1 MAQTI
6 TRLEYFFDNDPGYGN
21 GTTVGIVAS
30 GDQTKNFTADL
41 SGLSTGP
48 HTLYIRS
55 KDANAKWSLLNSKPF
70 IIQNKVQGSSINI
83 VRLEYFFDTDPGF
96 GFATSIPVTAATDI
110 LKNQTINLTSL
121 TDGFHNL
128 YMRAKDAVGTW
139 SILGVRSVFVQPFA
153 QVGPLGN
160 ISRIEYFLDNDP
172 GFGNGMP
179 ITFTT
184 SGSVSQNAIITL
196 GSVSPG
202 FHTIVIRARNGAGR
216 WSLLSSKPF
225 VAAYTD
231 TNITAVEYYYF
242 DGTTKTSVKT
252 YKAFTP
258 GKNVTIDFNAILTGL
273 LPATSY
279 EIHITALNSSGQRSK
294 ETIHTFTTPAVICNI
309 TAPSAANVSRCDNGT
324 ITLTASGA
332 GAPPANYNWFDVATG
347 GSVLANTPVYSPTVS
362 ATQTFFVSIVDGL
375 GICESARTPVVAT
388 VGITPIPPLTNGST
402 TCVPAAVT
410 LSATGGTNGQYR
422 WYSTLS
428 GGVPIS
434 GAINGTYVTPVI
446 SATTTFYV
454 SIVNGTCE
462 SSRAPAIAAFCNRPP
477 TITAAFV
484 DLVIGATATVA
495 LANLLSD
502 PDNNLDLSTLKVVN
516 QPASGASAS
525 IDANQNLV
533 LNYSGKAFAGQEEIT
548 IEVCDLA
555 LVCTRQ
561 IITVEVVGDIVIYNA
576 ISPNGDKKN
585 DFWFIQYIDLLDDSR
600 NNHVSVY
607 NRWGDEVFETT
618 DYDNITN
625 VFTGLNKAG
634 NELPTGVYF
643 YKIEFSSTR
652 KMATGYLS
660 LRR

>member
-1 MAQTI
+1 MAQNI

-21 GTTVGIVAS
+21 GTAVGIVAS
-30 GDQTKNFTADL
+30 GDQTQNFTANL
-41 SGLSTGP
+41 AGLSTGP
-48 HTLYIRS
+48 HTLYIRT
-55 KDANAKWSLLNSKPF
+55 KDANAKWSLLNSKPI
-70 IIQNKVQGSSINI
+70 IIQNKVQGGSTNI

-96 GFATSIPVTAATDI
+96 GVATSIPVTPSTDI
-110 LKNQTINLTSL
+110 LKNQTINLTGLS
-121 TDGFHNL
+121 DGFHNL
-128 YMRAKDAVGTW
+128 YMRAKDAAGSW
-139 SILGVRSVFVQPFA
+139 SLLAVKSVIVQPFA
-153 QVGPLGN
+153 QVGPLAN
-160 ISRIEYFLDNDP
+160 INRIEYFLDNDP
-172 GFGNGMP
+172 GFGNGTP

-184 SGSVSQNAIITL
+184 SASVTQNAIITL

-202 FHTIVIRARNGAGR
+202 FHTMVIRAKNGVGR

-242 DGTTKTSVKT
+242 DGVTKTSVKT

-258 GKNVTIDFNAILTGL
+258 GQNVTIDFNAILTGL

-279 EIHITALNSSGQRSK
+279 EIHITAINSSGQRSK

-309 TAPSAANVSRCDNGT
+309 TAPSASNVNRCDNGT
-324 ITLTASGA
+324 ITLTATGA

-347 GSVLANTPVYSPTVS
+347 GSVLVNGPVYSPTLS
-362 ATQTFFVSIVDGL
+362 ATQTFYVNIVDGL
-375 GICESARTPVVAT
+375 GICESVRTPVVAT
-388 VGITPIPPLTNGST
+388 VGITPSPPLTNGGS
-402 TCVPAAVT
+402 TCVPASLT

-422 WYSTLS
+422 WYTTPS

-434 GAINGTYVTPVI
+434 GAINGTFVTPVI
-446 SATTTFYV
+446 STTTTYYV

-462 SSRAPAIAAFCNRPP
+462 SPRVPAIAAFCNRPP
-477 TITAAFV
+477 AITAASV
-484 DLVIGATATVA
+484 DLVIGATATV
-495 LANLLSD
+495 NLPNLISD
-502 PDNNLDLSTLKVVN
+502 LDNNLDLSTLKVVA

-525 IDANQNLV
+525 IDADHNLV
-533 LNYSGKAFAGQEEIT
+533 LNYGGKAFAGKEEIT

-585 DFWFIQYIDLLDDSR
+585 DIWFIQYIDLLDDSR
-600 NNHVSVY
+600 NNHVTVF
-607 NRWGDEVFETT
+607 NRWGDEVFEAT
-618 DYDNITN
+618 DYDNVSN

-643 YKIEFSSTR
+643 YKIEFTSAR
-652 KMATGYLS
+652 KMVTGYLS